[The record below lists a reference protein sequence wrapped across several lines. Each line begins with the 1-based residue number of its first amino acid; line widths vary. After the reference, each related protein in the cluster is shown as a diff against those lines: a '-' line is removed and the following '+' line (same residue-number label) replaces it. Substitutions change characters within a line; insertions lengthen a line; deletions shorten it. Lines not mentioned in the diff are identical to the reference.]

1 VAYKVVFLK
10 GNERV
15 GSTNWA
21 DRDRAIANARQ
32 DLPLREKELGATAV
46 FVVEVGTRQ
55 VIVVLAAAG
64 SDEWAISPQFHA

>member
-1 VAYKVVFLK
+1 MRWRQVAYKVVFLK

-21 DRDRAIANARQ
+21 DRDCAIANARQ

-55 VIVVLAAAG
+55 VIFVLPVEATVKSEA
-64 SDEWAISPQFHA
+64 